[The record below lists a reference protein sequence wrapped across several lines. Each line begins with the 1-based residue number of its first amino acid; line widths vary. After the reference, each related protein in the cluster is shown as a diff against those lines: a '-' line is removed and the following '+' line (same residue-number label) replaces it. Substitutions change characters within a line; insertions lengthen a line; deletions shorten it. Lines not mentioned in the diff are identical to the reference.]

1 MCAKKVIK
9 TGQIAHPFLKHLID
23 HSLNLSQQ
31 NLTDQDM
38 PEITRFLLDHPNIRS
53 LDLSLNHIGDQG
65 LADFT
70 ERNLVIVQVN
80 FEGNNISDKG
90 LAMFA
95 YINHIITEVNFDL
108 YNH

>member
-1 MCAKKVIK
+1 
-9 TGQIAHPFLKHLID
+9 
-23 HSLNLSQQ
+23 
-31 NLTDQDM
+31 M

-95 YINHIITEVNFDL
+95 YINHIITEVNFARNRISKKGIAAFTAKNAVC
-108 YNH
+108 YASYFSPYQ